1 MDDTSASR
9 TLRRRLIAAGAL
21 AGLNLISA
29 RSQAATATTPAW
41 PTKPVKLIVP
51 FTPGGAS
58 DVAARTVS
66 VALQQAI
73 GQPVVVDYKPGA
85 NGNLG
90 ADYVVKSGHDGHT
103 LLVTDVIGQASSP
116 AVYGQLGFDPSI
128 DLQGVCMLTY
138 APHLIAVNPD
148 VPAQTFAEL
157 VALSKRQ
164 PITCA
169 ISAVGSPPHLACVQL
184 QKITGARWEYVPYKG
199 GSQAMTDTIAG
210 QTQMII
216 NSLAPTLPYVQSG
229 RLRAIALSNKGRMA
243 LVTQIPTLDES
254 GAPGFSSGSWQGVMA
269 SSSVPAGVV
278 AQIHAALATIL
289 RDTDL
294 RAKVLAQGA
303 QVSLQAPADMNAFF
317 ARERKRWE
325 AVARENHIKAG

>member
-1 MDDTSASR
+1 MNHFNAFSR
-9 TLRRRLIAAGAL
+9 RSLLAAGTL
-21 AGLNLISA
+21 AGLGTLTA
-29 RSQAATATTPAW
+29 RAATPTPTW

-73 GQPVVVDYKPGA
+73 GQPVIVDYKPGA

-90 ADYVVKSGHDGHT
+90 ADYVVKSGSDGHT

-116 AVYGQLGFDPSI
+116 AVYGKLSFDPST

-138 APHLIAVNPD
+138 APHLIAVHPD
-148 VPAQTFAEL
+148 VQATTFAEL

-184 QKITGARWEYVPYKG
+184 QRITGAKWEYVPYKG
-199 GSQAMTDTIAG
+199 GSQAMTDTMSG
-210 QTQMII
+210 QTHMII

-229 RLRAIALSNKGRMA
+229 RLRAIALSNKSRMA
-243 LVTQIPTLDES
+243 LVSQIPTLDES

-269 SSSVPAGVV
+269 SSQVPAGVV

-294 RAKVLAQGA
+294 RAKVLGQGA
-303 QVSLQAPADMNAFF
+303 QVSLQAPAEMNAFF

-325 AVARENHIKAG
+325 AVARENGIKAG